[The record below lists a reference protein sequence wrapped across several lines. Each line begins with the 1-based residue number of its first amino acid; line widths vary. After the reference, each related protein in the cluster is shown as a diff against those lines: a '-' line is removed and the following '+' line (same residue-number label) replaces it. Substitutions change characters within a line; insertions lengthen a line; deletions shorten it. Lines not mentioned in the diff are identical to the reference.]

1 LFGTN
6 IHINTLN
13 LSSRVLY
20 IFTISTVILTV
31 FSGSLSSYI
40 TGSGTYRDGAING
53 GLVGVILGLILG
65 IIGGIIVLLSGI
77 FVFGFLSML
86 GGLISSFLRK

>member
-1 LFGTN
+1 MFGIN

-13 LSSRVLY
+13 ISSKVLY

-31 FSGSLSSYI
+31 TSGSLSAYI
-40 TGSGTYRDGAING
+40 SGSGKYWDGVING

-65 IIGGIIVLLSGI
+65 VIGEVEIVLLSGI
-77 FVFGFLSML
+77 LVLDY
-86 GGLISSFLRK
+86 